1 MATTRKQDDMSP
13 EYKAKRAAKHAAQ
26 RKVSPKHAAL
36 IDAVKNPQQLAEEF
50 LKRTRSLVERDGSFP
65 PMAVV
70 VHTNGK
76 VMVNVFKDFDPST
89 QDALVAFLRDIANR
103 PEIAYVFFITDS
115 YVAVSDSPLAGAK
128 RVKDLPGRKEAVV
141 CTIMQKDDT
150 ATAAWVYDRNAN
162 NKPVFAS
169 DIEWYGQ
176 VSNNVVGSG
185 QPIA

>member
-1 MATTRKQDDMSP
+1 MSP

-89 QDALVAFLRDIANR
+89 QDALVTSLRDIANR
-103 PEIAYVFFITDS
+103 PEIAFVLFITDS
-115 YVAVSDSPLAGAK
+115 YVAVSDSPLARAK
-128 RVKDLPGRKEAVV
+128 RVKDLPGRKEAAV
-141 CTIMQKDDT
+141 CTIMLKDDT
-150 ATAAWVYDRNAN
+150 AVAAWVYDRNAN

-176 VSNNVVGSG
+176 VSNNVGGSG